1 MDMFLTP
8 RDVAKLLNL
17 TDQTIRR
24 MLRKGFIPAI
34 KIGPRTW
41 RVRRSELEIFLQTS
55 NLKPIE
61 FKLTEKLP
69 E

>member
-1 MDMFLTP
+1 MYLTP

-24 MLRKGFIPAI
+24 MMRKGFLPAI

-41 RVRRSELEIFLQTS
+41 RIRRSELELFLQHPNAHIIKALES
-55 NLKPIE
+55 QL
-61 FKLTEKLP
+61 F
-69 E
+69 